1 MRFSLRRAAIA
12 LAAILGACDNT
23 TTGPQ
28 VSAAWTGSDTV
39 RFTARAKV
47 SWCPVARRLE
57 VLAIRNDDLGF
68 GLVVYPAN
76 ELEPGEFPA
85 VDPSADTVSRPGV
98 AAAARKFT
106 ETSILALQSDSG
118 SLVLTKEGESF
129 GARFG
134 FRLKSPDEANTVVVT
149 GEATGLVPGPCIA
162 DSVPAAA
169 PVQ

>member
-1 MRFSLRRAAIA
+1 MA
-12 LAAILGACDNT
+12 LAVLLAACDDT
-23 TTGPQ
+23 TTGPH
-28 VSAAWTGSDTV
+28 VSAAWTGSDTA

-57 VLAIRNDDLGF
+57 VLAVRNDDLGF
-68 GLVVYPAN
+68 GLVVYPVN
-76 ELEPGEFPA
+76 EIEPGEFPA
-85 VDPSADTVSRPGV
+85 VDPGADTVRRPSV

-106 ETSILALQSDSG
+106 ETNILALQSDSG

-129 GARFG
+129 GVRFG

>member
-1 MRFSLRRAAIA
+1 MRRSLRPTAAVLAMA
-12 LAAILGACDNT
+12 LAACDNT
-23 TTGPQ
+23 TTGPH
-28 VSAAWTGSDTV
+28 VNASWTGSDTV

-47 SWCPVARRLE
+47 FWCPVARRLE
-57 VLAIRNDDLGF
+57 VLAIRDDDLGF
-68 GLVVYPAN
+68 GLVLFPAG

-85 VDPSADTVSRPGV
+85 VDPGADTVTRPGV

-118 SLVLTKEGESF
+118 RLVLTRQGESF
-129 GARFG
+129 GAQFG

-169 PVQ
+169 PMQ